1 MSNTNNL
8 ERDNHRES
16 NCVDAFQI
24 AKESVIPVAKQVEI
38 TTKLVLSLTL
48 DEDEQDFE
56 KQFTRDWVHTKRIDK
71 TEGVDEEIVA
81 LDNFLLQN

>member
-1 MSNTNNL
+1 
-8 ERDNHRES
+8 
-16 NCVDAFQI
+16 
-24 AKESVIPVAKQVEI
+24 VEI

-71 TEGVDEEIVA
+71 TERVDEEIVA
-81 LDNFLLQN
+81 LDNFLL